1 MRSAHSLVR
10 PGLSVFLF
18 LLACGPTDASVTDD
32 PSQEVERG
40 LSQVTVRV
48 VAANLTSGNKQ
59 SYDPGE
65 GARILKGVHPD
76 VVLIQEFNYGTNSA
90 ADLRG
95 FVDSTFGTSYAYT
108 RGAPAQIPNGVISR
122 YPIKAAGEWKDALVS
137 NRDFVWARIDI
148 PGPVDLWAISVH
160 LLTSSA
166 SVRNSEA
173 SALVSLIAA
182 NVPQG
187 DYVVLGGDF
196 NTSSRTEAALSTLST
211 RFVTAGPYPVDTRAD
226 GDTNAS
232 RNKPYDWVIASPAL
246 AARKAAT
253 VLGSNSFA
261 NGAVIDTRTYAPIS
275 ELAPALTG
283 DSGASSMQHM
293 AVVRDFSVDSDAP
306 VPVATVHVLSPN
318 GGESYAVGTSTLV
331 SWESSNVSS
340 VNVQYAADGATF
352 TTIASGVAASA
363 GSIGWTVPAPAT
375 SSGKVRVVSGADAL
389 VNDAS
394 DGAFSVTT
402 AAPGPGSVVLNEIL
416 ANEPGGTVAQEFV
429 ELVNVGGTAV
439 SLAGWTVSD
448 GTGTRHVFAAGT
460 SLGAGAAVVVFG
472 GASGIPVGLTN
483 AVAAS
488 TGSLN
493 LGNSGDT
500 VTVKSSTGTVV
511 NTFTYGSS
519 LSGTDG
525 VSMNRSP
532 DWSSTGS
539 FVLHTSISAAS
550 TSPGVRA
557 P

>member
-1 MRSAHSLVR
+1 MVR

-18 LLACGPTDASVTDD
+18 LVACGPTDASVTDD
-32 PSQEVERG
+32 PLREVERG
-40 LSQVTVRV
+40 LNQVTVRV

-95 FVDSTFGTSYAYT
+95 FVDSTFGASYAYT

-122 YPIKAAGEWKDALVS
+122 YPIKAAGEWKDTLVS

-196 NTSSRTEAALSTLST
+196 NTSSRTEAALSTLSS

-232 RNKPYDWVIASPAL
+232 RSKPYDWVIASPAL
-246 AARKAAT
+246 AARKTAT

-261 NGAVIDTRTYAPIS
+261 NGAVIDTRTYSPIA
-275 ELAPALTG
+275 ELAPALSG

-293 AVVRDFSVDSDAP
+293 AVVRDFAVDSDAP
-306 VPVATVHVLSPN
+306 LATVRVLAPN
-318 GGESYAVGTSTLV
+318 GGESYAVGASTLV

-375 SSGKVRVVSGADAL
+375 SSGRVRVVSAADAT

-394 DGAFSVTT
+394 DAAFSVT
-402 AAPGPGSVVLNEIL
+402 AVAPGPGTVVLNEIL

-429 ELVNVGGTAV
+429 ELVNVGGAAV
-439 SLAGWTVSD
+439 DLSGWTVSD
-448 GTGTRHVFAAGT
+448 GTSTRHVFSSGT

-472 GASGIPVGLTN
+472 GASGIPSGLTN
-483 AVAAS
+483 GVAAS
-488 TGSLN
+488 TGSLS

-532 DWSSTGS
+532 DWSSSGS